1 MPKARY
7 LRDLLGAASLLAMLW
22 SASPS
27 RAEIVS
33 DVYTALI
40 PVEDRQASTLR
51 QARGAGFLQVATKA
65 SGMQV
70 PADNEVVN
78 EALTEV
84 TDYLQGFSYVE
95 DADGALSVRLD
106 FDESAIQQLLGDA
119 GLPLWTAN
127 RPTVLTWMVMSDGNR
142 RRFASLD
149 EMPEAY
155 DAIAGSFGRRGVP
168 LQQPLYDLADAT
180 ALTPGEAWRQSS
192 TALTIASQRYGDSGV
207 LAGRVARLSDGRYAG
222 DWQFLD
228 EGVWHRITVQVD
240 DLEAFTDAGA
250 DLAASRLSARYA
262 VAAAAMDLRH
272 RVVLRGVRSYGDYR
286 TALMALKTLET
297 VRQVMPEQLMGDQV
311 TLRVDADADSD
322 QLSRIIELDERF
334 VPAGLPGGFADL
346 SYEWIP

>member
-7 LRDLLGAASLLAMLW
+7 FRDLLRAASFLAMLW
-22 SASPS
+22 GACAAQ
-27 RAEIVS
+27 AELVS
-33 DVYTALI
+33 DVYSALI
-40 PVEDRQASTLR
+40 AVGDRQADSLSE
-51 QARGAGFLQVATKA
+51 ARREGLLQVAAKA

-70 PADNEVVN
+70 PADNEVIKG
-78 EALTEV
+78 ALATV
-84 TDYLQGFSYVE
+84 SSYLQGFSYVDGAE
-95 DADGALSVRLD
+95 GALSVRLD
-106 FDESAIQQLLGDA
+106 FDEAAIQQLLGDA

-127 RPTVLTWMVMSDGNR
+127 RPSVLTWLVMNDGSR

-149 EMPEAY
+149 EMPQAY
-155 DAIAGSFGRRGVP
+155 AAISGSFERRGVP

-192 TALTIASQRYGDSGV
+192 TALTIASQRYGDPGV
-207 LAGRVARLSDGRYAG
+207 LAGRVARLSNGRYAG

-228 EGVWHRITVQVD
+228 EGVWHRVTVQVE

-250 DLAASRLSARYA
+250 DLVASRLSARYA
-262 VAAAAMDLRH
+262 VAAAAIDLRH

-286 TALMALKTLET
+286 SALMALETLET
-297 VRQVMPEQLMGDQV
+297 VRQVMPEQLVGDQV

-334 VPAGLPGGFADL
+334 VPARLTSGFADL
-346 SYEWIP
+346 SYEWIQ